1 MLEKHVMIK
10 KYIYYKKYLEFL
22 YIVNINDNG
31 RQHFFSKN

>member
-1 MLEKHVMIK
+1 MLEKHVMLKNI
-10 KYIYYKKYLEFL
+10 YIIKKYLEFL